1 MCPVCT
7 VSFHIIFLNQVSLKV
22 VLFFLGPFWCELQ
35 VWRIALILF
44 LVYVPFHSPVFVVLF
59 DFILF
64 FRYILHTILLAIHK
78 LKIYIQNIY
87 IYSYCSNGIIHCAHV
102 RTRTWTEH
110 DNQYYK
116 DFIFSCSECV
126 WFFSST
132 LFFSFLFIKYQ
143 YTRTYSYRNE
153 KNIPFLQM
161 FVGSCAHIN
170 INTSA
175 KAPHYKSTGTFCLVA
190 FLYNYKA
197 AHCDKKNRFSFCMPH
212 SHAIY
217 VFALLCFTLLCCAR
231 WVG

>member
-1 MCPVCT
+1 MHCFLSHYFSKSSEFESCFIFFGTLLVWVASVKDCVDFIFSLCSFPLSRIRRFIWSYFIFSLCT
-7 VSFHIIFLNQVSLKV
+7 AYNLT
-22 VLFFLGPFWCELQ
+22 
-35 VWRIALILF
+35 R
-44 LVYVPFHSPVFVVLF
+44 HSPNWK
-59 DFILF
+59 
-64 FRYILHTILLAIHK
+64 YTYK
-78 LKIYIQNIY
+78 IY